1 MLNKLNDII
10 LLGGYMKELTLSETY
25 EKFKKYELTNDQLI
39 REEII
44 VGNMYRVNKF
54 AQKLAQQYN
63 FDIEDL
69 IAQGYEILVDTVDH
83 YYNTN
88 MKSVFTTILSVRLQR
103 KLEDYIMYNL
113 YGKDTIANKKEY
125 YEVKRIVEEDNNAN
139 LEDKPEL
146 VNEIADYLCK
156 INNNDKKEYY
166 IEQIKKLESFK
177 NNASLDDYD
186 ISYSDELLISN
197 ILKEEKSKIVLDT
210 IDKLTER
217 EKQIIKLRYG
227 FINDDIKTIKEIADY
242 YNIEEDKVRSIIK
255 KSVKKLKEY
264 LDPNEFDIYIENE
277 KSKNTSK
284 IINIEDYI
292 NKRR

>member
-284 IINIEDYI
+284 IINIKYYI